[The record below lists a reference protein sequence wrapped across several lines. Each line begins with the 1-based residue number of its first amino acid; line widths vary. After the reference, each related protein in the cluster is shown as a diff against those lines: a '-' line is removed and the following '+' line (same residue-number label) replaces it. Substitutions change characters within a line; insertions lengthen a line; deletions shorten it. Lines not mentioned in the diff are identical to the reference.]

1 MGFASAP
8 GLGHEPSAMKPSRPF
23 LHAARIVDAILFWPV
38 LALVVWGELSSSSEG
53 LLFRLVGQINDK
65 ILHFNSY
72 FVLGAMAGAALKSR
86 KPVIWTVVGL
96 ICLGGVLEII
106 QSYVGRDMSF
116 WDETANA
123 AGAIGG
129 AVIARII
136 VEPLRRRW
144 AYK

>member
-1 MGFASAP
+1 
-8 GLGHEPSAMKPSRPF
+8 

-106 QSYVGRDMSF
+106 QSYVGRDMSL
-116 WDETANA
+116 WDEMANA

-129 AVIARII
+129 AVIARVIL
-136 VEPLRRRW
+136 EPLRRRW